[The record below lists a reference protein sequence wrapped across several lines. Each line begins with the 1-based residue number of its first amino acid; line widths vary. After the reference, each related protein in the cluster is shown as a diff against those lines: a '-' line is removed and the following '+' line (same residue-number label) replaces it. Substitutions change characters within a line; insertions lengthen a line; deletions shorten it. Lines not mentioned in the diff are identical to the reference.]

1 MRFANHLK
9 DVPDYIPGKPIEEV
23 ERELGI
29 KEAIKMASNENC
41 IGPPPGVTAA
51 IIQEI
56 GHLNLYPDSSS
67 YNLTQALSK
76 KFSVQN
82 EQVLVGHG
90 SNYLIDLIC
99 RCVLNPGDQ
108 GIIPLPSFLFY
119 RRAILGAVGTPLT
132 VPLRNFEID
141 VEDICR
147 AVTSQTRLIFLGS
160 PNNPTGRIIPFS
172 RLEWLMNHLDREV
185 FVIVDEAYFEYV
197 TSSEAGT
204 GLDLL
209 EKNENLIVL
218 RTFSKIYS
226 LAGLRLGF
234 AVAQPAFIQALMKLF
249 LPFSVG
255 TLAQVAALAYLADEE
270 PLAQI
275 RKINETGKAYLYAEL
290 EKLRIS
296 YLPTEANFILVR
308 VGKATVVY
316 EQLLRKGII
325 VRDLTPWNL
334 REYIRVTISL
344 PEHNERLIHELRT
357 ILPLIP

>member
-1 MRFANHLK
+1 MRFSNHLK
-9 DVPDYIPGKPIEEV
+9 DIPDYIPGKPIEEV

-29 KEAIKMASNENC
+29 KNAIKMASNENFM
-41 IGPPPGVTAA
+41 GPPPGVTAA
-51 IIQEI
+51 IVQEI
-56 GHLNLYPDSSS
+56 DHLNLYPDSSC
-67 YNLTQALSK
+67 YNLRQALSK
-76 KFSVQN
+76 KISVQT

-108 GIIPLPSFLFY
+108 GIIPSPSFLFY
-119 RRAILGAVGTPLT
+119 RRAILGAIGTAVT

-141 VEDICR
+141 VEDICK
-147 AVTSQTRLIFLGS
+147 AVTGQTRLIFLGS

-172 RLEWLMNHLDREV
+172 RLQWLMTHLDREI
-185 FVIVDEAYFEYV
+185 FVVVDEAYFEYV

-209 EKNENLIVL
+209 GKNENLIIL

-234 AVAQPAFIQALMKLF
+234 AVAHSAVIQALMKLF

-255 TLAQVAALAYLADEE
+255 TLAQAAALAYLADET
-270 PLAQI
+270 PLAHI

-290 EKLRIS
+290 EKMGIP
-296 YLPTEANFILVR
+296 YLPTEANFILLR
-308 VGKATVVY
+308 VGKATKVY
-316 EQLLRKGII
+316 ERLLSRGII

-334 REYIRVTISL
+334 PEYIRVTISL